1 MIKTTF
7 VAALMAV
14 GLMAVPAQANG
25 VKLGTLT
32 CQFDGGPGLLIGS
45 VHQGECVYRNNQGHT
60 KKYNAELSRLGV
72 DIGVT
77 GNKTVVWAVIGVDGK
92 SNGGHGGLKGT
103 YTGVNAEATL
113 VVGVGVNALVGGFK
127 SGIVLNPVSISGQT
141 GLNVAAGVATLRL
154 E

>member
-14 GLMAVPAQANG
+14 GLMAAIPAQANG

-92 SNGGHGGLKGT
+92 SNGGLKGT

-141 GLNVAAGVATLRL
+141 GLNVAACVATLRL
-154 E
+154 Q